1 VREARTLDL
10 RITRFSYETYAL
22 ANCATTPLMSLREIT
37 SNFNLS
43 TRERRPATNTATVM
57 SEGHEIISS
66 YETFFL
72 AINDRCS
79 AVSFS
84 KDIAN
89 GVTEGASLACSLKQ
103 WTIAAGPLL
112 E

>member
-1 VREARTLDL
+1 MACPGNDDMHASSKTLRKFFFKKNYGVREARTLDL

-37 SNFNLS
+37 SDFNLS

-66 YETFFL
+66 
-72 AINDRCS
+72 
-79 AVSFS
+79 
-84 KDIAN
+84 
-89 GVTEGASLACSLKQ
+89 
-103 WTIAAGPLL
+103 
-112 E
+112 